1 MLRYATEVERNV
13 NEERGREKGTRK
25 RDSEQQE
32 GSASSAISY
41 ASMVHGMA
49 VHGAVMHIM
58 GGMCTCRRSQLFDTA
73 AGRYT
78 CRRYLLHASRTG
90 LWLTPSFSAWFRP
103 CIPLLSTLATFAD
116 VLLIDNFAAGTK
128 SPAAEWSIAFQNVK
142 AKYKTSLWVKRLNG
156 GKCRWY
162 WSRGSIIEVN
172 LL

>member
-1 MLRYATEVERNV
+1 MRETMLRYATEVERNV

-25 RDSEQQE
+25 RNSEQQE

-78 CRRYLLHASRTG
+78 CRRYLLHASRMG

-103 CIPLLSTLATFAD
+103 LHLPFVHARD
-116 VLLIDNFAAGTK
+116 VRRCSSYWQLRGRHKITDRRMIDRVSERK
-128 SPAAEWSIAFQNVK
+128 
-142 AKYKTSLWVKRLNG
+142 
-156 GKCRWY
+156 GK
-162 WSRGSIIEVN
+162 
-172 LL
+172 L